1 MGNRIILNGYLVIQ
15 KMQQKNKIILASQSP
30 RRIELLKK
38 WGLSFRII
46 PSTVKEKIINKR
58 PSAIVKSLSYQK
70 AKSVKKENPGCIVIG
85 ADTIVVLNGKIVGK
99 PKNKKHSIQIL
110 NELNGSLHKVYTG
123 VTILSDNKEFV
134 FYDVAKVKMQK
145 LSDNKLK
152 TLFGKHMDK
161 AGAYA
166 VQDKDD
172 CFVKKIYGDYYTVVG
187 MPYIKLKKELKKFKI
202 ILK

>member
-1 MGNRIILNGYLVIQ
+1 
-15 KMQQKNKIILASQSP
+15 MQQINKIILASQSP

-38 WGLSFRII
+38 WGLSFKVI
-46 PSTVKEKIINKR
+46 PSTIKEKIIHKR

-70 AKSVKKENPGCIVIG
+70 AKSVKQENPGAIVIG

-99 PKNKKHSIQIL
+99 PKNKEHSIKIL
-110 NELNGSLHKVYTG
+110 NELNGSFHKVYTG
-123 VTILSDNKEFV
+123 VTILSDNKECA

-145 LSDNKLK
+145 LSDEKLK

-202 ILK
+202 YLN